1 MDKKT
6 VAIFDFCETIV
17 NFQTADPFVDFTSK
31 KNIRNK
37 LIDIFCYFVARTP
50 FVNKMHKRLKL
61 LKLFGL
67 TKEYFE
73 KILRY
78 SEIKV
83 IIDRINYHKKRGDLI
98 IIASGG
104 YNSYLEVFGSA
115 MDISIIVSTEILF
128 RNNICMGL
136 INGPDCLNENKKTK
150 LLKVINWHSIDE
162 ANSFFYSDSLS
173 DLPMFKIVKN
183 GFLVSFSNNEYKL
196 IELVYGEN

>member
-1 MDKKT
+1 MKQLSIFRPLIHLWILLQKKILET
-6 VAIFDFCETIV
+6 NSLIFFVKSLDFHK
-17 NFQTADPFVDFTSK
+17 FQLSK
-31 KNIRNK
+31 KS
-37 LIDIFCYFVARTP
+37 T
-50 FVNKMHKRLKL
+50 
-61 LKLFGL
+61 
-67 TKEYFE
+67 EYFE

-196 IELVYGEN
+196 IEWVYGEN